1 MVVSRVHAQCP
12 CSAVGCPP
20 ACMGSLSR
28 DVGESTHARS
38 HLTRRAPLH
47 HAACFRV
54 EKYEARRSAEAAAG
68 TQSPIIPSEAT
79 GMASDVGAAGGS
91 TGHTLDAAP
100 REEADGAASSGG
112 SGGWWQRLL
121 DAAAGA
127 WQVLQMLLVT
137 GALILLPASLQVQV

>member
-1 MVVSRVHAQCP
+1 M
-12 CSAVGCPP
+12 
-20 ACMGSLSR
+20 
-28 DVGESTHARS
+28 
-38 HLTRRAPLH
+38 H

-68 TQSPIIPSEAT
+68 TQSPIIPSET
-79 GMASDVGAAGGS
+79 LASDVGAAGES
-91 TGHTLDAAP
+91 AGHTLDAAP

-112 SGGWWQRLL
+112 GGGWWQRLL

>member
-1 MVVSRVHAQCP
+1 M
-12 CSAVGCPP
+12 
-20 ACMGSLSR
+20 
-28 DVGESTHARS
+28 
-38 HLTRRAPLH
+38 
-47 HAACFRV
+47 

-91 TGHTLDAAP
+91 TGHTLDVAP
-100 REEADGAASSGG
+100 REEADGAASRGG